1 MTLPAGTSHVRLDT
15 LYTVETPE
23 GIALSLRPAGLVSRG
38 LAYLID
44 FMIRAGLMLVAAVIA
59 GPSGGVGEAFFLI
72 SYFVL
77 EWGYPVVFELAL
89 GGGTPGKRVMGLR
102 VVMDSGLP
110 VTPAASLLR
119 NVLRTADFL
128 PALYGFGIVAMLLRT
143 DFKRLGDL
151 AAGTLVVYSGTVSL
165 HGALP
170 LADAVA
176 PAMPLS
182 AGEQA
187 AIVSWAGRSTRLTPA
202 RFEELANLAQP
213 VLGRIDS
220 AQPPGSDAQR
230 LLGVAQ
236 WLMGRRGGNRDEH
249 S

>member
-1 MTLPAGTSHVRLDT
+1 MRPLPGLPSVRLDT

-38 LAYLID
+38 LAYLVD
-44 FMIRAGLMLVAAVIA
+44 LAIRAGLVLVAAMVA
-59 GPSGGVGEAFFLI
+59 GPMGGIGKAFLLI
-72 SYFVL
+72 GYFAL
-77 EWGYPVVFELAL
+77 EWGYPVAFELARS
-89 GGGTPGKRVMGLR
+89 GGTPGKWAMGLR

-128 PALYGFGIVAMLLRT
+128 PALYGFGLTAMLLRT
-143 DFKRLGDL
+143 DFKRLGDM
-151 AAGTLVVYSGTVSL
+151 AAGTLVVYRDAVSL
-165 HGALP
+165 HGELP
-170 LADAVA
+170 LAEPAA
-176 PAMPLS
+176 PAIPLS

-202 RFEELANLAQP
+202 RFEELARLARP
-213 VLGRIDS
+213 VLGQVDLARPT
-220 AQPPGSDAQR
+220 ASDAQR

-236 WLMGRRGGNRDEH
+236 WLMGRRSGTRDE
-249 S
+249 

>member
-1 MTLPAGTSHVRLDT
+1 MLLDT

-44 FMIRAGLMLVAAVIA
+44 LAIRAGLVLVAARVA
-59 GPSGGVGEAFFLI
+59 GLTGGMGQAFFLI
-72 SYFVL
+72 GYFAL

-89 GGGTPGKRVMGLR
+89 SGGTPGKRIMGLR

-128 PALYGFGIVAMLLRT
+128 PALYGFGIAAMLLRT
-143 DFKRLGDL
+143 DFKRLGDM
-151 AAGTLVVYSGTVSL
+151 AAGTLVGYSDTVSL
-165 HGALP
+165 HGDLP
-170 LADAVA
+170 LAEPVA

-182 AGEQA
+182 PREQA
-187 AIVSWAGRSTRLTPA
+187 AIVSWAGRSIRLTPA
-202 RFEELANLAQP
+202 RFEELAHLAQP
-213 VLGRIDS
+213 VLGRIDP
-220 AQPPGSDAQR
+220 AQPLGPDAQR

-236 WLMGRRGGNRDEH
+236 WLMGQRSGNRDEH
-249 S
+249 P